1 MVAGTRGQSTSC
13 SEYGTGHILLIR
25 LQQRP
30 LFGFLVNPFGTT
42 ARAIE
47 LEGDHILITKREM
60 PASVSLADVRE
71 PSTIRKGGL
80 GTTLSLQA
88 SGHGN
93 VILRGAGH
101 ADARALADSVKAAW
115 VSFNTAAFERE
126 AHRFDRL
133 HAAVPGLARPNR
145 YPAACSLALVLQDSR
160 SLDGSL
166 LSKLKAEAIGGDYPS
181 ASSKPKSFS
190 AIEDNRLPGSASTR
204 SARGNRCARSNGKP

>member
-1 MVAGTRGQSTSC
+1 M
-13 SEYGTGHILLIR
+13 
-25 LQQRP
+25 
-30 LFGFLVNPFGTT
+30 NPFGTT

-166 LSKLKAEAIGGDYPS
+166 LSKLKAEAIGGGDFPS

-190 AIEDNRLPGSASTR
+190 AIEDNRLSGSASTK
-204 SARGNRCARSNGKP
+204 SALGNQCVMSNGKP